1 MQPNKMT
8 VAKTVK
14 ATHTDRIKW
23 GSHMSVVEPAKVEH
37 GERFLRLRDVVAK
50 VGLGRTTIYRMIQE
64 GRFPPPVH
72 PTSNTAVWP
81 MSDLDAWIGQVKQ
94 ASAEKRAVAR

>member
-1 MQPNKMT
+1 MT
-8 VAKTVK
+8 ALETVK
-14 ATHTDRIKW
+14 I
-23 GSHMSVVEPAKVEH
+23 EH
-37 GERFLRLRDVVAK
+37 GERFLRLRDVMEK

-94 ASAEKRAVAR
+94 ASAEKRAAAR